1 MSTAPQ
7 TKPSY
12 KKWLKLLLKIVVSGL
27 CIWYVS
33 GKIDFR
39 KAGEALQKANV
50 FYLVLAL
57 LTFVVSKIIASFRL
71 TIYFKNIF
79 IRLSEWTNLKL
90 YWLGMFY
97 NLFLPGSIGGDAY
110 KVLLLK
116 KKLNAPYKKAMA
128 AVLLDRFSGLLALGL
143 ILAVYGIFVLDY
155 IGYIISLCG
164 LALLAVAL
172 LYYIINRW
180 LRDFIPSFFPTLVMG
195 LAVQAAQVICAYFI
209 MASLHIEVNKTE
221 FIFLFLC
228 SSIASVLPFTIGGL
242 GIREIVFLQGS
253 QYFGLSQETAVVISL
268 LFYLITLV
276 TSAIGAVY
284 IFKDPL
290 REIDLSKNTQHHS

>member
-1 MSTAPQ
+1 M
-7 TKPSY
+7 
-12 KKWLKLLLKIVVSGL
+12 LKIVVSGL

-71 TIYFKNIF
+71 NIYFKNIF

-116 KKLNAPYKKAMA
+116 KKFNAP
-128 AVLLDRFSGLLALGL
+128 
-143 ILAVYGIFVLDY
+143 
-155 IGYIISLCG
+155 
-164 LALLAVAL
+164 
-172 LYYIINRW
+172 
-180 LRDFIPSFFPTLVMG
+180 
-195 LAVQAAQVICAYFI
+195 
-209 MASLHIEVNKTE
+209 
-221 FIFLFLC
+221 
-228 SSIASVLPFTIGGL
+228 
-242 GIREIVFLQGS
+242 
-253 QYFGLSQETAVVISL
+253 
-268 LFYLITLV
+268 
-276 TSAIGAVY
+276 
-284 IFKDPL
+284 
-290 REIDLSKNTQHHS
+290 